1 MLRGKGKRL
10 PFPKAFAIV
19 MILLFLVPGCLDF
32 GSDDEAASS
41 ASDGPI
47 TIEVWHTFA
56 AESKE
61 EVAFT
66 NAVRDFEIAHPNIT
80 VEITLVPFGNACL
93 LYTSPS
99 PRDLSTS
106 RMPSSA

>member
-1 MLRGKGKRL
+1 MLRGKGRRL
-10 PFPKAFAIV
+10 PFSKVFATV
-19 MILLFLVPGCLDF
+19 MVMLFLVPGCLDF
-32 GSDDEAASS
+32 GSDNEATSS

-66 NAVRDFEIAHPNIT
+66 NAVREFETAHPNIT
-80 VEITLVPFGNACL
+80 VEITLVPVS
-93 LYTSPS
+93 YTHLTLPTK
-99 PRDLSTS
+99 RIV
-106 RMPSSA
+106 